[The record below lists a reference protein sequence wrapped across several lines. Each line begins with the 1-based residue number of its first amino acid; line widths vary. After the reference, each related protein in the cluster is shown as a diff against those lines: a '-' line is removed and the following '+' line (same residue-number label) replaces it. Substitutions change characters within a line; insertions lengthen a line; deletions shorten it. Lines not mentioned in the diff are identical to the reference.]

1 MGDEDASAGRLIQQG
16 LDLVLDWPDFASAR
30 LHNWRNTS
38 DGVRG
43 ELTVTQN
50 GVKCSWG
57 SWNLAST
64 TTRDALAKR
73 LKTVSPDIP
82 WGPHLEEAA
91 YRFTL
96 AARTGEPLVFL
107 DGSAITEDAEILL
120 PGWLYAGQ
128 PTLLYADGDTGK
140 SMTALALAIA
150 MQTGQTLPGLTPMRA
165 VPAAYLDWETSQAT
179 TTQRLRLLAAGL
191 GIPPPRLLYK
201 RMTRPLV
208 EDVGMLSVELA
219 RHKVG
224 FIVVDSKMF
233 AISGGDGAAFHE
245 PITAFYNA
253 LRLFAPAAVLVLNH
267 ITNADARTGATAR
280 PFGGAF
286 AFNGPR
292 VIWEARRDQEIEDAT
307 AIVFTNT
314 KANNLARKA
323 PAFGLRFRGGGQSPA
338 DSEIRIEA
346 LPLTDVAPK
355 TMIGATLRQRLLV
368 LLSAPMSVED
378 LLEALP
384 GAKEDSVARILRRM
398 KTLYF
403 EVAQLPDGRYL
414 ATTPP
419 RTDKADSVRTDTVL
433 AHRLAPTDEEVTRP
447 HPGADGHSSYIRDCP
462 LSARDRETPTESAEP
477 SWITTDPPDSD
488 PL

>member
-91 YRFTL
+91 YRFTQ
-96 AARTGEPLVFL
+96 AARLGEPLTFL
-107 DGSAITEDAEILL
+107 DGAAEDEHIETLL

-150 MQTGQTLPGLTPMRA
+150 IQTGRSLPGLTPTRA
-165 VPAAYLDWETSQAT
+165 VPSAYLDWETSKAT
-179 TTQRLRLLAAGL
+179 TNTRLRLLSAGL
-191 GIPPPRLLYK
+191 GIAPPRILYK

-208 EDVGMLSVELA
+208 EEVGALSVELHH
-219 RHKVG
+219 RKVG
-224 FIVVDSKMF
+224 FIVIDSKMF
-233 AISGGDGAAFHE
+233 AVSGGEGGAFHE

-292 VIWEARRDQEIEDAT
+292 VIWEAKRDQEIENAT
-307 AIVFTNT
+307 AIVFTCRKT
-314 KANNLARKA
+314 NNLARK
-323 PAFGLRFRGGGQSPA
+323 PDAFGLRFRGADTFA
-338 DSEIRIEA
+338 DSEIRIER

-355 TMIGATLRQRLLV
+355 TLAGATIRQRLRI
-368 LLSAPMSVED
+368 LLSAPLSVED
-378 LLEALP
+378 ILEAIP

-398 KTLYF
+398 KTEYF
-403 EVAQLPDGRYL
+403 EVTQLPDGRYIT
-414 ATTPP
+414 TTPP
-419 RTDKADSVRTDTVL
+419 ESGQGGQCPPDSVR
-433 AHRLAPTDEEVTRP
+433 AQRLAPTDEEVSSP
-447 HPGADGHSSYIRDCP
+447 HPGADGHLPPIGGVR
-462 LSARDRETPTESAEP
+462 LSAKDHEVAAAQAEP
-477 SWITTDPPDSD
+477 SWITTDPPKDI